1 MPYRA
6 RRFRRDHF
14 VDRLDVD
21 SEPIG
26 FLALLLNLVPRQN
39 RLIEFLIPDGNLHF
53 LLRGLNRLQLGFH
66 GIGFCWKPGQRT
78 LKTKCRTC
86 CSDDFLGSVRTKS
99 M

>member
-1 MPYRA
+1 
-6 RRFRRDHF
+6 
-14 VDRLDVD
+14 
-21 SEPIG
+21 
-26 FLALLLNLVPRQN
+26 
-39 RLIEFLIPDGNLHF
+39 LHF